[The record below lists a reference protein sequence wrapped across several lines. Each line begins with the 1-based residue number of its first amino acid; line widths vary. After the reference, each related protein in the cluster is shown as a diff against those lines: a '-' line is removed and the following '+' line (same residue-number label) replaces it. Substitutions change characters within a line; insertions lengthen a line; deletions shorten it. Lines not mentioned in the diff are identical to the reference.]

1 MLKNVIICFQTPY
14 YTKLFMFADQL
25 GLGEELRAL
34 LCRMVLCLTL
44 VYAPASLACLV
55 AADAPE
61 VDHVLQQDFLRFKSI
76 DSDVA

>member
-1 MLKNVIICFQTPY
+1 
-14 YTKLFMFADQL
+14 MFADQL

-55 AADAPE
+55 AADAPV